1 MITRKICTAPPKE
14 EMMSD
19 TAAAA
24 PTEPPKSVEQ
34 RIIKF
39 LTDREDEHRRNL
51 VGQTGEARERL
62 VSAMLENYWLR
73 RAVES
78 GELMGNGQG

>member
-1 MITRKICTAPPKE
+1 
-14 EMMSD
+14 MSD
-19 TAAAA
+19 TATAP
-24 PTEPPKSVEQ
+24 PTECPTTVEQ
-34 RIIKF
+34 KIIKF

-78 GELMGNGQG
+78 GELMGHA

>member
-1 MITRKICTAPPKE
+1 MFSRRICIAPQKD

-19 TAAAA
+19 TAAA
-24 PTEPPKSVEQ
+24 PTTECSTTFEQ
-34 RIIKF
+34 QIIKF
-39 LTDREDEHRRNL
+39 LADRENEHRRNL

-78 GELMGNGQG
+78 GELTGNGQG